1 MKNLDL
7 KALGKSIM
15 LTGCILSGATLGMIL
30 VKYANPIVT
39 TIFLI
44 VAMIVFFYWIIK
56 D

>member
-7 KALGKSIM
+7 KALGKSMM

-44 VAMIVFFYWIIK
+44 VAMIAFFYWIIK